1 MWEITQTEEFAKWFS
16 ESNERLQDD
25 ILIHIE
31 ILKQIGPHL
40 GRPYADTLKGSSLKN
55 LKELRFRSESKVI
68 RIFFIFDADRIGVLL
83 IGGDK
88 SGSGD
93 KIFYDQMITKSEK
106 VFIKYLKQR
115 KKDEKKKI

>member
-1 MWEITQTEEFAKWFS
+1 MWEIRQTEEFAKWFS

>member
-1 MWEITQTEEFAKWFS
+1 MWKIRQTEEFAKWFS
-16 ESNERLQDD
+16 QSSKRLQDD

-31 ILKQIGPHL
+31 VLRQIGPHL

-55 LKELRFRSESKVI
+55 LKELRFRSGSKVL
-68 RIFFIFDADRIGVLL
+68 RIFFIFDSDRIGVLL

-88 SGSGD
+88 AGSGD
-93 KIFYDQMITKSEK
+93 KIFYDQMIAKSEK
-106 VFIKYLKQR
+106 VYIKYLEQR